1 MRTFVKMARR
11 RNKIAVESRLEYKD
25 KEQINRVNVKHVLGD
40 LSCAQTL

>member
-11 RNKIAVESRLEYKD
+11 RNKIAVESQLEYMD
-25 KEQINRVNVKHVLGD
+25 KGQINRMNVKHLLGD